1 MLVIASLSLLLS
13 ATRAVQINLP
23 LSYSNPIFSY
33 GQVLPFYNVLPMVP
47 VASQVVPEV
56 KPTTYGA
63 TGDVGHPIR
72 AAVESQPSEFVKAQ
86 TRMVDFLT
94 KGACQEGTIKPAEGN
109 CQDYMFCVHGK
120 FERKSCQS
128 GLYWDN
134 GVKTCN
140 FPDAVDCNDDGG
152 VSPGV
157 ESIPEVEAVLE
168 DSDGGAGSPP
178 QIAAVIAEEDSN
190 PRPGD
195 PDFITEAPVS
205 STTQSS
211 TTQDW
216 NKPWAPPTQPPR
228 PDYDNKPLTNGLS
241 GDYKI
246 VCYFT
251 NWATYRQGGD
261 GKFDPEHIDPNVC
274 THIIYGFAVLDQ
286 NTLLA
291 KSHDPYADMSD
302 GYSGKDFYKKVTE
315 FKKYGIKV
323 TLALGGWNDS
333 KGGKYSKLVNN
344 PASRANFITNIIEFI
359 EKHDFDGLDLDWEYP
374 SCWQTECKE
383 ENYNDKNAFS
393 AWVSELRTAFT
404 PKGLLLSA
412 AVSPSKK
419 IMDVGYDIPSIA
431 RDLDWINVMTYDYH
445 GQWDK
450 KTGHVAPFYSHP
462 DDDFFYFNANFTMNY
477 WIESGA
483 PASKLVMGM
492 PLYGQSFTLS
502 NKEENGLN
510 SPAKSGGSA
519 GQATRA
525 KGFLAY
531 HEICRNIKSGW
542 TIVKDEASPARM
554 GPYAYK
560 GDQWVGFDDKDMIR
574 AKSQYVRD
582 MGLGGGMVWALDL
595 DDFKNKCGE
604 GSYPLMNT
612 IREVL
617 GPARG

>member
-1 MLVIASLSLLLS
+1 MLAGVSLAVLISL
-13 ATRAVQINLP
+13 TGGVHVNLP
-23 LSYSNPIFSY
+23 LLPTYLLQAKPFT
-33 GQVLPFYNVLPMVP
+33 GVLPVSPLINPVPLTYNVLLEEE
-47 VASQVVPEV
+47 S
-56 KPTTYGA
+56 G
-63 TGDVGHPIR
+63 GDPIR
-72 AAVESQPSEFVKAQ
+72 AAVEAQPSDAVKAH

-94 KGACQEGTIKPAEGN
+94 KGSCQEGTYTPAEGS
-109 CQDYMFCVHGK
+109 CQDYLFCVHGK
-120 FERKSCQS
+120 FERQSCPNN
-128 GLYWDN
+128 LYWDSSAQ
-134 GVKTCN
+134 VCN
-140 FPDAVDCNDDGG
+140 FPDAVDCEDDGG
-152 VSPGV
+152 SRPPVV
-157 ESIPEVEAVLE
+157 EAAPEVEAV
-168 DSDGGAGSPP
+168 
-178 QIAAVIAEEDSN
+178 IAEEEDN

-195 PDFITEAPVS
+195 PDFVSEAPVS
-205 STTQSS
+205 STTP
-211 TTQDW
+211 DW
-216 NKPWAPPTQPPR
+216 NKPWAPPTPPPR
-228 PDYDNKPLTNGLS
+228 PDYDNLPLTNGLS

-261 GKFDPEHIDPNVC
+261 GKFDPEHIDPKIC

-286 NTLLA
+286 NTLLT

-302 GYSGKDFYKKVTE
+302 GYSGKDMYRKVTE

-344 PASRANFITNIIEFI
+344 PAARARFIEHVIKFI

-374 SCWQTECKE
+374 SCWQTDCKE
-383 ENYNDKNAFS
+383 ENYKDKAAFS
-393 AWVSELRTAFT
+393 AWVSELRAAFN

-450 KTGHVAPFYSHP
+450 KTGHVAPFYGHP
-462 DDDFFYFNANFTMNY
+462 DDDYSYFNANFTMKY

-483 PASKLVMGM
+483 PANKLVMGM

-502 NKEENGLN
+502 NKKENGLN
-510 SPAKSGGSA
+510 APARDGGAA
-519 GQATRA
+519 GPATRA

-531 HEICRNIKSGW
+531 HEICRNIKNGW
-542 TIVKDEASPARM
+542 TVVRDDATPTRM

-574 AKSQYVRD
+574 KKSEYIKE

-604 GSYPLMNT
+604 GRYPLMNT

-617 GPARG
+617 G

>member
-1 MLVIASLSLLLS
+1 MLTGPYLAALLTLASG
-13 ATRAVQINLP
+13 VHVNLP
-23 LSYSNPIFSY
+23 LLPTYLLYPKPFTS
-33 GQVLPFYNVLPMVP
+33 VLPVSPLLNSAPAPLTYNVKLD
-47 VASQVVPEV
+47 EE
-56 KPTTYGA
+56 G
-63 TGDVGHPIR
+63 GGHPLR
-72 AAVESQPSEFVKAQ
+72 EAVESQPSDAVKAH

-94 KGACQEGTIKPAEGN
+94 KGACQEGTYTAAEGA

-120 FERKSCQS
+120 PERQSCPS
-128 GLYWDN
+128 GLYWDSSAN
-134 GVKTCN
+134 ICN
-140 FPDAVDCNDDGG
+140 FPDAVDCKEDGG
-152 VSPGV
+152 SRPPV
-157 ESIPEVEAVLE
+157 VEAAPEL
-168 DSDGGAGSPP
+168 P
-178 QIAAVIAEEDSN
+178 QEAVIAEVDNN

-195 PDFITEAPVS
+195 PDFVSEAPVS
-205 STTQSS
+205 STTV
-211 TTQDW
+211 DW
-216 NKPWAPPTQPPR
+216 NKPWAPPTPPPR
-228 PDYDNKPLTNGLS
+228 PDYDNLPLTNGLS

-261 GKFDPEHIDPNVC
+261 GKFDPEHIDPKIC
-274 THIIYGFAVLDQ
+274 THIVYGFAVLDQ
-286 NTLLA
+286 NTLLT

-302 GYSGKDFYKKVTE
+302 GYSGKDMYRKVTE
-315 FKKYGIKV
+315 FKKHGIKV

-333 KGGKYSKLVNN
+333 KGSKYSKLVNN
-344 PASRANFITNIIEFI
+344 PAARARFIEHVITFI

-374 SCWQTECKE
+374 SCWQTDCKE
-383 ENYNDKNAFS
+383 ENYKDKAAFS
-393 AWVSELRTAFT
+393 AWVSELRAAFN

-450 KTGHVAPFYSHP
+450 KTGHVAPFYGHP
-462 DDDFFYFNANFTMNY
+462 DDDYSYFNANFTMNY

-483 PASKLVMGM
+483 PPKKLVMGM

-502 NKEENGLN
+502 NKKENGLN
-510 SPAKSGGSA
+510 APARDGGAA
-519 GQATRA
+519 GPATRA

-531 HEICRNIKSGW
+531 HEICRNIKNGW
-542 TIVKDEASPARM
+542 TVVKDDATPARM

-574 AKSQYVRD
+574 KKSEYIKE

-604 GSYPLMNT
+604 GRYPLMNT

-617 GPARG
+617 G

>member
-1 MLVIASLSLLLS
+1 MLVAVSIAALISVSSGVHL
-13 ATRAVQINLP
+13 TLP
-23 LSYSNPIFSY
+23 LVSPLYFY
-33 GQVLPFYNVLPMVP
+33 GAAQPFYGVLPVLPVNQA
-47 VASQVVPEV
+47 VAS
-56 KPTTYGA
+56 TYIAG
-63 TGDVGHPIR
+63 TSREGGHPLR
-72 AAVESQPSEFVKAQ
+72 EAVESQPSDAVKAQ

-94 KGACQEGTIKPAEGN
+94 RGACEEGHYKPASV
-109 CQDYMFCVHGK
+109 CQDYLFCVHGK
-120 FERKSCQS
+120 YEQKSCQA
-128 GLYWDN
+128 GLFWDDN
-134 GVKTCN
+134 VKVCN
-140 FPDAVDCNDDGG
+140 FPDAVDCKEGARPD
-152 VSPGV
+152 GV
-157 ESIPEVEAVLE
+157 ETAPEIAEAGIVPE
-168 DSDGGAGSPP
+168 TAP
-178 QIAAVIAEEDSN
+178 VIAEVDDN

-195 PDFITEAPVS
+195 ADFVDEAAVS
-205 STTQSS
+205 STTPATVSS
-211 TTQDW
+211 TTEDW
-216 NKPWAPPTQPPR
+216 NKPWAPPTKPPR
-228 PDYDNKPLTNGLS
+228 ADYDNKPLTNGLS
-241 GDYKI
+241 GAYKI

-261 GKFDPEHIDPNVC
+261 GQFNPEHIDPNIC

-286 NTLLA
+286 NTMLV
-291 KSHDPYADMSD
+291 KSHDPYADMTD
-302 GYSGKDFYKKVTE
+302 GYSGKDFYAKVTE

-333 KGGKYSKLVNN
+333 KGSKYSKLVNN
-344 PASRANFITNIIEFI
+344 PAARARFIEHVITFI

-374 SCWQTECKE
+374 SCWQTDCME
-383 ENYNDKNAFS
+383 ENYKDKAAFT
-393 AWVSELRTAFT
+393 AWVSELRAAFN

-450 KTGHVAPFYSHP
+450 KTGHVAPFYGHP
-462 DDDFFYFNANFTMNY
+462 DDDYSYFNANFTMNY

-492 PLYGQSFTLS
+492 PLYGQSFTLA

-510 SPAKSGGSA
+510 APAKSGGKA
-519 GQATRA
+519 GPATRA

-531 HEICRNIKSGW
+531 HEICRNVASGW
-542 TIVKDEASPARM
+542 TVVKDDATPARM
-554 GPYAYK
+554 GPYAYN
-560 GDQWVGFDDKDMIR
+560 GDQWVGFDDKEMIR
-574 AKSQYVRD
+574 KKSEYVRE

-604 GSYPLMNT
+604 GRYPLMNT

-617 GPARG
+617 GPAK